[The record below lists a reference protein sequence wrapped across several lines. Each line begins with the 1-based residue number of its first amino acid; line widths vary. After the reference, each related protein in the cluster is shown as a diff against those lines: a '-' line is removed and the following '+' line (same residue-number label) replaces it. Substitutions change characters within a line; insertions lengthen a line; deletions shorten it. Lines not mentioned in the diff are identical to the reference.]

1 MENWTLI
8 VATGLMALNGLQI
21 PQALAA
27 KTPSVSEIRRDLN
40 EGDLY
45 QARKKAQK
53 ALDKNHDNEEV
64 QKLMADIID
73 QEIARHKEV
82 FQTNVPE
89 ELPKDAKEEE
99 TKTWLERARVLMDLK
114 RYDEAVLATEKVFSY
129 DPGNLAASRLMDQI
143 RERAFRDG
151 KQELLVRHQM
161 YKSESKER
169 VRMYLDQA
177 AVSIKSKRW
186 GAARLATEKILLLE
200 PDNKRALKMHK
211 YIQSHQYKPEPV
223 REAAGGA
230 ESGES
235 AGTPGS
241 ETVETKE
248 PQS

>member
-1 MENWTLI
+1 MENWTMI
-8 VATGLMALNGLQI
+8 VATGLMAGFN
-21 PQALAA
+21 ALPAPAAFAA
-27 KTPSVSEIRRDLN
+27 KAPSISEIRKDLN

-53 ALDKNHDNEEV
+53 VLERNHEDAEA

-82 FQTNVPE
+82 FQNNVPE
-89 ELPKDAKEEE
+89 ELPKSAKDEE
-99 TKTWLERARVLMDLK
+99 TKTWLERGQVLMDLK

-129 DPGNLAASRLMDQI
+129 DPGNLAASALMDKI
-143 RERAFRDG
+143 RERAIREG

-200 PDNKRALKMHK
+200 PDNKRALKMHRF
-211 YIQSHQYKPEPV
+211 IQSQQKTSNST
-223 REAAGGA
+223 A
-230 ESGES
+230 E
-235 AGTPGS
+235 
-241 ETVETKE
+241 V
-248 PQS
+248 QS